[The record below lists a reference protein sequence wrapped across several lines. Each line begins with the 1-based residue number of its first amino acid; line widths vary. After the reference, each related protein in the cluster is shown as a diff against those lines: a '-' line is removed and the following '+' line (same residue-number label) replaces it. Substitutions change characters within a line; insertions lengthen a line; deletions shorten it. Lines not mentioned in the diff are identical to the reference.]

1 MVQYY
6 YNTFTIVGTIN
17 LAKIKG
23 IKDFRILPKSKN
35 KEKDKKSYC
44 HPAMGDRR
52 IVKLNVG
59 GMFYTTTR
67 DTLLSQPDTLFTEIL
82 SKDSNWPRDERG
94 SYFIDR
100 DGHLFRYVLN
110 FMRTSKLL
118 LPNGFRELLMLREEA
133 SYFEIDNLMRRI
145 DSLDQNRRRNFK
157 PRRKKSFH
165 SSLEVLN
172 LNRTDFE
179 LIGDGEW
186 WED

>member
-1 MVQYY
+1 
-6 YNTFTIVGTIN
+6 
-17 LAKIKG
+17 
-23 IKDFRILPKSKN
+23 
-35 KEKDKKSYC
+35 
-44 HPAMGDRR
+44 
-52 IVKLNVG
+52 
-59 GMFYTTTR
+59 
-67 DTLLSQPDTLFTEIL
+67 
-82 SKDSNWPRDERG
+82 
-94 SYFIDR
+94 
-100 DGHLFRYVLN
+100 
-110 FMRTSKLL
+110 MRTSKLL